1 MLETFRE
8 QIDAF
13 LRYTRDIGDVN
24 ALQMPLRTLP
34 TYAVTLALIR
44 LGSKRLLSERTPG
57 R

>member
-13 LRYTRDIGDVN
+13 LGYTRDIGEVN
-24 ALQMPLRTLP
+24 ALQMALRTLL

-44 LGSKRLLSERTPG
+44 LGSKRFLSEATAAR
-57 R
+57 